1 MRKNN
6 LVYFYLLFTQATAC
20 MKIPAHSPD
29 NKYAIKVFTQKKP
42 AGNPLIFGH
51 TDELYPDGSY
61 RPVILAYISADNQ
74 GTKSNNNGSYSLSV
88 IPGKHNI
95 SVRSVGYQPVFI
107 KGVRIGQNDSVR
119 IDFHLAADT
128 AKL

>member
-1 MRKNN
+1 MRKSNFI
-6 LVYFYLLFTQATAC
+6 YFYILFLQAVAC
-20 MKIPAHSPD
+20 KNIPAYSPD
-29 NKYAIKVFTQKKP
+29 NKYTIKVLSKKKST
-42 AGNPLIFGH
+42 GKSSVFGY

-74 GTKSNNNGSYSLSV
+74 GTKSNNNGRYSLNV

-95 SVRSVGYQPVFI
+95 SVRSIGYQPVLI

-119 IDFHLAADT
+119 IDFHLVADT
-128 AKL
+128 TKL